1 MIGDMV
7 IKMQK
12 IMNNK
17 KTISILAILL
27 CLLMLL
33 CGCKGKNEEAP
44 AEEQSDE
51 GISTLYG
58 DESLGIDPVVD
69 EQLKDYR
76 LIALFGIDDG
86 DRNDMDIIIS
96 VNKNDGTAKL
106 VSVIRDSYVQI
117 LEATDDHPAAYNRC
131 NLGYPRGGK
140 YEAMKVLN
148 RNLDLNIRECIC
160 VDWPCAAH
168 LIDTLGGLTVDVDED
183 MLDWINQGVGLGQ
196 YGAEGYEITSA
207 GPQTLNGWQAVQ
219 YLRVRKYENGGTIAR
234 AHHNED
240 VFLQLYDQ
248 AKNMSASEIADIY
261 DEIADELD
269 TNMSRSTL
277 TDTLAQIATTDI
289 EKTDEWPY
297 EWTQMEDAENGYRVP
312 MSLVSNVKE
321 LHKVMFGQEDY
332 VPSTVVQEI
341 NDGMIEKEKSLVEF

>member
-1 MIGDMV
+1 M
-7 IKMQK
+7 IKMQE
-12 IMNNK
+12 IMKMK
-17 KTISILAILL
+17 KTISLLAIAL

-33 CGCKGKNEEAP
+33 CGCKGNSEEAP
-44 AEEQSDE
+44 AEESDE
-51 GISTLYG
+51 GLTTLYG
-58 DESLGIDPVVD
+58 DESLGIDPAVD

-76 LIALFGIDDG
+76 LIAIFGIDKDS
-86 DRNDMDIIIS
+86 RNDIEIIIS
-96 VNKNDGTAKL
+96 VNKKDGTAKL

-117 LEATDDHPAAYNRC
+117 LEETADHGAAYNRC
-131 NLGYPRGGK
+131 NLGYARGGK

-168 LIDTLGGLTVDVDED
+168 LIDLMGGLTVDVSESMLEWINKGAYLGEYEDED
-183 MLDWINQGVGLGQ
+183 YKLESSG
-196 YGAEGYEITSA
+196 T
-207 GPQTLNGWQAVQ
+207 QTLRGWQAVQ
-219 YLRVRKYENGGTIAR
+219 YLRARVYEGGNTISR
-234 AHHNED
+234 VHNNED
-240 VFLQLYDQ
+240 AFLQLYDQ
-248 AKNMSASEIADIY
+248 AKGMSAAEIAEVY

-269 TNMSRSTL
+269 TNMSRNTL

-321 LHKVMFGQEDY
+321 LHKVMFGQDDY
-332 VPSTVVQEI
+332 LPSTVVQEI

>member
-1 MIGDMV
+1 
-7 IKMQK
+7 MQK

-44 AEEQSDE
+44 AEEQSEE
-51 GISTLYG
+51 GVSTLYG
-58 DESLGIDPVVD
+58 DESLGIDPAVD

-76 LIALFGIDDG
+76 LIALFGIDNG

-96 VNKNDGTAKL
+96 INKNDGTAKL

-160 VDWPCAAH
+160 VDWDCAAH
-168 LIDTLGGLTVDVDED
+168 LVDLMGGLKVNIDGED
-183 MLDWINQGVGLGQ
+183 MLDAINDLLPDDNKIV
-196 YGAEGYEITSA
+196 
-207 GPQTLNGWQAVQ
+207 QTGEQNLNGWQAVQ
-219 YLRVRKYENGGTIAR
+219 YLRVRKYDNGGTIAR

-240 VFLQLYDQ
+240 VFLQLYEQ
-248 AKNMSASEIADIY
+248 AKGMSAAEIAEVY

-269 TNMSRSTL
+269 TNMSRNTL

-289 EKTDEWPY
+289 EKTEEWPY

-321 LHKVMFGQEDY
+321 LHKVLFDQDDY
-332 VPSTVVQEI
+332 LPSTVVQEI

>member
-17 KTISILAILL
+17 KTISILAIVL

-33 CGCKGKNEEAP
+33 CGCKGKTEET
-44 AEEQSDE
+44 SDE
-51 GISTLYG
+51 ESAEGLTTLYG
-58 DESLGIDPVVD
+58 DESLGIDPAVD

-76 LIALFGIDDG
+76 LIALFGIDNG

-96 VNKNDGTAKL
+96 INKNDGTAKL
-106 VSVIRDSYVQI
+106 VSVVRDSYVQI
-117 LEATDDHPAAYNRC
+117 LEATADHSAAYNRC

-160 VDWPCAAH
+160 VDWACAAH
-168 LIDTLGGLTVDVDED
+168 LIDKMGGITVDVDEG
-183 MLDWINQGVGLGQ
+183 MLDWINNDTAIEE
-196 YGAEGYEITSA
+196 YGGENYTIPSA
-207 GPQTLNGWQAVQ
+207 GTQTLNGWQAVE
-219 YLRVRKYENGGTIAR
+219 YLRVRKYDNGGTIAR

-240 VFLQLYDQ
+240 VFLQLYEQ
-248 AKNMSASEIADIY
+248 AKGMSAAEIAEVY

-269 TNMSRSTL
+269 TNMSRNTL
-277 TDTLAQIATTDI
+277 TDTLAQISTTDI

-312 MSLVSNVKE
+312 MSLLSNVKE

-341 NDGMIEKEKSLVEF
+341 NDGMIEAEKSLVEF

>member
-1 MIGDMV
+1 M

-17 KTISILAILL
+17 KTISILAIVL

-33 CGCKGKNEEAP
+33 CGCKGKETEP
-44 AEEQSDE
+44 SDKETDE
-51 GISTLYG
+51 GLSSLYG
-58 DESLGIDPVVD
+58 DESLGIDPAVD

-86 DRNDMDIIIS
+86 DRNDINIIVSI
-96 VNKNDGTAKL
+96 NKTDGTAKV
-106 VSVIRDSYVQI
+106 VSVVRDSYVQI
-117 LEATDDHPAAYNRC
+117 LEETADHPAAYNRC

-140 YEAMKVLN
+140 YEALKVLN

-160 VDWPCAAH
+160 IDWDCAAH
-168 LIDTLGGLTVDVDED
+168 LIDLMGGIEANINEDD
-183 MLDWINQGVGLGQ
+183 MLDAINNLLPDDNQIAQSG
-196 YGAEGYEITSA
+196 E
-207 GPQTLNGWQAVQ
+207 QTLYGWQAVQ
-219 YLRVRKYENGGTIAR
+219 YLRVRKYDNGGTIAR
-234 AHHNED
+234 ANRNQD
-240 VFLQLYDQ
+240 IFLQLYNK
-248 AKNMSASEIADIY
+248 AKSMSASEIADIY
-261 DEIADELD
+261 DGIADEID
-269 TNMSRSTL
+269 TNMSRNTL
-277 TDTLAQIATTDI
+277 TDTLAEIASVDI
-289 EKTDEWPY
+289 EETDPWPY

-332 VPSTVVQEI
+332 VPSAVVQEI